1 MNRIRTVLALAL
13 LGVLAALVVAPPTSA
28 RPAQTK
34 TRITVTMTEY
44 RIVLS
49 KKVVP
54 NGELVFTIF
63 NRGKLV
69 HTFKIGTKVTLGI
82 GPGKTG
88 RLVIVLPKGLYRYT
102 STLDADAKKGMRGVL
117 RLT

>member
-1 MNRIRTVLALAL
+1 MDRNRIVLALAL
-13 LGVLAALVVAPPTSA
+13 LGVLAVLVLAPPTSA

-49 KKVVP
+49 KKVAP

-117 RLT
+117 KLT